1 MKLRMGDLRRIMV
14 EAKRGRMDTYL
25 RVIEEGPEEVAAN
38 PKARQ
43 EGASGDSLDQ
53 QVDKYINQYESE
65 AKKTENATGGPNTS
79 QMESIDWRD
88 LVKGVIVESPFVNQA
103 GQGDKDSPD
112 AGDAAP
118 GADDIMGD
126 EDAGKLALD
135 DLDVAKFCDDIVR
148 LMENYDSLLEVK
160 NTLQRRA
167 RNFLKKNYNDEV
179 LTAFDDVM
187 RDDHG
192 LVVGMDKQ
200 GIDDE
205 EFPAPPAARASGSA
219 QPGGGGGGGGAP

>member
-1 MKLRMGDLRRIMV
+1 MKMRMGDLRRIMV
-14 EAKRGRMDTYL
+14 EARRGRMDTYL
-25 RVIEEGPEEVAAN
+25 RVIEEAPMETAPN
-38 PKARQ
+38 PKARA

-53 QVDKYINQYESE
+53 QVDKYINQYEAE

-79 QMESIDWRD
+79 QMEVIDWRD
-88 LVKGVIVESPFVNQA
+88 LVKGVIIEA
-103 GQGDKDSPD
+103 GEGDKDSPD
-112 AGDAAP
+112 GGDAAP
-118 GADDIMGD
+118 GAADMTG
-126 EDAGKLALD
+126 EDTDKLTLD

-167 RNFLKKNYNDEV
+167 RNFLQKNYNDEV

-205 EFPAPPAARASGSA
+205 RFPAPPAARASGSA
-219 QPGGGGGGGGAP
+219 QPGVGGGGGAP